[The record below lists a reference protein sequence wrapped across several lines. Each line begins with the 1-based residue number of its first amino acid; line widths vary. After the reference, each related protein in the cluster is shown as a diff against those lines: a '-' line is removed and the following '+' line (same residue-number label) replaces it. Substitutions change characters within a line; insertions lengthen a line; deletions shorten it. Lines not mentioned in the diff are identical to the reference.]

1 MRVGSLLE
9 NRLERMDDVLAM
21 YVEIYQGEVRK
32 GWRKWNIDIGW
43 LSERYCP
50 IESDSLRNV

>member
-21 YVEIYQGEVRK
+21 HVEIYQREVRK
-32 GWRKWNIDIGW
+32 GWRKWNGC
-43 LSERYCP
+43 Y
-50 IESDSLRNV
+50 